1 MTIRFDASSRRYTV
15 LSKCLQN
22 KYFIG
27 KVLWCCRVNCDLRNT
42 FREYMLVFTT
52 ITYQ

>member
-1 MTIRFDASSRRYTV
+1 MQVVVDILYYQSACKTNIF
-15 LSKCLQN
+15 N
-22 KYFIG
+22 G